1 MANLLDTRVT
11 TSGYLQIPSGTV
23 AQRPTGL
30 SAGDVGMIRICTDFP
45 GFTDPVVEYYNGT
58 EWKSLYT
65 PVTVGAGGVITA
77 TGAYTVH
84 SYTSGSS
91 TFVVEQ
97 Q

>member
-11 TSGYLQIPSGTV
+11 TTGFLKIPSGTV

-45 GFTDPVVEYYNGT
+45 GFSDPVVEYYNGT

-65 PVTVGAGGVITA
+65 PVTSGSGGTVTNVGSYAI
-77 TGAYTVH
+77 H
-84 SYTSGSS
+84 SFTSGSS
-91 TFVVEQ
+91 SFVVEQ

>member
-11 TSGYLQIPSGTV
+11 TTGFLKIPSGTV

-30 SAGDVGMIRICTDFP
+30 SAGDVGMIRICTNFP
-45 GFTDPVVEYYNGT
+45 GFSDPVVEYYNGT

-65 PVTVGAGGVITA
+65 PVTVGTGGVKTSS
-77 TGAYTVH
+77 GAYTVH